1 MNIPSLPELSYIGVD
16 PAKAGM
22 EGPRMC
28 FMRAGDSGDPVLL
41 MHGIGSHSGGWRFI
55 LDALKSDYR
64 AIAWNAPGY
73 MLSDNL
79 AAEAPTSR
87 QYADAAA
94 ALLDAL
100 AIDRAHVV
108 GSSFGSMIAATL
120 AAFHPDRVQTLA
132 LLGASRGQKWLPAEE
147 RAKRLA
153 MRDAAAREGAL
164 AASET
169 RWRFL
174 LGTSPDET
182 TVALTRELQKAT
194 HMRGL
199 MQAARASDG
208 TDVCEFADRIRA
220 RTLFIVGDAD
230 QVNPLAVTQAIA
242 GRVADHHIEILP
254 GIGHLPKLEAPRETV
269 ALLRRHFTA

>member
-1 MNIPSLPELSYIGVD
+1 
-16 PAKAGM
+16 M
-22 EGPRMC
+22 EGPRMSL
-28 FMRAGDSGDPVLL
+28 MRAGDSGEPVLL

-55 LDALKSDYR
+55 LNALKPDHR
-64 AIAWNAPGY
+64 AVAWNAPGY
-73 MLSDNL
+73 MLTDNL
-79 AAEAPTSR
+79 AAESPTSR

-100 AIDRAHVV
+100 GVDRAHVV

-120 AAFHPDRVQTLA
+120 AAFHPERVKTLT
-132 LLGASRGQKWLPAEE
+132 LLGASRGQRWLPAEE

-164 AASET
+164 AASEK

-174 LGTSPDET
+174 LGTNPDDT
-182 TVALTRELQKAT
+182 TIALTRELQKAT

-199 MQAARASDG
+199 MQAARASDA

-220 RTLFIVGDAD
+220 RTLFIIGDAD
-230 QVNPLAVTQAIA
+230 QVNPPSITQAIA
-242 GRVADHHIEILP
+242 ARVADHRIETLP
-254 GIGHLPKLEAPRETV
+254 GIGHLPKLEAPRETA
-269 ALLRRHFTA
+269 ALLRRHFAG